1 VSPTR
6 AVEICSKQ
14 RNKHTGSEAY
24 STVPPPSLE
33 TWTSLPFTSHQAFNI
48 GGMAKKRDVL
58 DACDNLTKGHGLC
71 GSAIQLCIA
80 WRKSRYC
87 RYLPRQTYKV
97 SSIRESRPGMQQ
109 NRTENDFWEERGSK
123 AQDACTIPHQQ
134 PFSLDMLWPRPLN
147 MLVMAEAKSRHWRST
162 ASRCI
167 TLDFIALRNKI
178 YCKRLKTGV
187 VDSVYNP
194 CKSGAHSQQ
203 NGAVSR
209 FSIEAV
215 LNSSSTLRPRDTFP
229 TSTRN
234 YHTRR
239 VTIRNTWN
247 LV

>member
-87 RYLPRQTYKV
+87 RYLPRQTYK
-97 SSIRESRPGMQQ
+97 
-109 NRTENDFWEERGSK
+109 
-123 AQDACTIPHQQ
+123 DACTIPHQQ